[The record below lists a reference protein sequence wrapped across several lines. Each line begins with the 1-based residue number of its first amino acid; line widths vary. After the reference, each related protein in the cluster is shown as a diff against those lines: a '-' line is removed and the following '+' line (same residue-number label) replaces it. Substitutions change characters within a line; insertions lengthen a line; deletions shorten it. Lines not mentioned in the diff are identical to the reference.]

1 MVLDHFRD
9 ISVIRLICRIYS
21 TYISVV
27 SRSTA
32 CRILLVDIHLRDA
45 GLRWTSEMTDIE
57 IWQTIQAIRNTLIQA
72 HVKLNEAMD
81 EIDKLLDRIRREN
94 LDKGF

>member
-1 MVLDHFRD
+1 
-9 ISVIRLICRIYS
+9 
-21 TYISVV
+21 
-27 SRSTA
+27 
-32 CRILLVDIHLRDA
+32 
-45 GLRWTSEMTDIE
+45 MTDIE